1 MRCREKASLGR
12 PRSLARCVR
21 ELVGEDGDLIATY
34 LLSVMTRFGT
44 ADARASSAVTR
55 HEPAQT

>member
-21 ELVGEDGDLIATY
+21 ELVGDGELIATY
-34 LLSVMTRFGT
+34 LLLVMTRFGT